1 MTKKIKVAV
10 LGAGHLGQY
19 HVQKYSEH
27 PDVELI
33 GVVDTDKN
41 RAREIAKKNNTKAF
55 FKHSEILKNVDAVSI
70 AVPTEKH
77 FDVACDVISAGV
89 HLLIEKPITYDLDQ
103 AHKLVEMAR
112 QANLIIQIGL
122 IERFNPAIMELQKH
136 LKSPILIEAN
146 RRHLFTLRGTDVDVV
161 LDLMIHDIDIALQMN
176 PDSTIADI
184 NAVGLSAITDKTD
197 MASARL
203 TFSNGVIANL
213 TASRISGENIRGL
226 RVFQHEEYLYADYQ
240 KRAFFRTPYKASVE
254 AEGDPN
260 KVLSHVAAFPERD
273 PLKDEIHAFINSI
286 ITGAPVKVTGEDG
299 IKALDVALKIISK
312 IHKKYS
318 ARVT

>member
-10 LGAGHLGQY
+10 IGVGHLGQY
-19 HVQKYSEH
+19 HVQKYSKH

-33 GVVDTDKN
+33 GVMDTDEN
-41 RAREIAKKNNTKAF
+41 RTIEIAKKNNTKAF
-55 FKHSEILKNVDAVSI
+55 FNHFEILKNVDAVSI

-89 HLLIEKPITYDLDQ
+89 HLLIEKPITYDLGQ
-103 AHKLVEMAR
+103 AHKLVDMAK
-112 QANLIIQIGL
+112 QANLVIQIGL

-136 LKSPILIEAN
+136 LKSPIMIEAN
-146 RRHLFTLRGTDVDVV
+146 RRHLFTPRGTDVDVV
-161 LDLMIHDIDIALQMN
+161 LDLMIHDIDIVLQMN
-176 PDSTIADI
+176 HNVAISDI

-226 RVFQHEEYLYADYQ
+226 RVFQQEGYLYADYQ
-240 KRAFFRTPYKASVE
+240 KRAFFRTLYKASVE

-260 KVLSHVAAFPERD
+260 KVLSHVVSFPDSD
-273 PLKDEIHAFINSI
+273 PLKDEINAFINSI
-286 ITGAPVKVTGEDG
+286 IAGTPVKVTGEDG
-299 IKALDVALKIISK
+299 IKALDVALKIISE
-312 IHKKYS
+312 IYKKT
-318 ARVT
+318 R